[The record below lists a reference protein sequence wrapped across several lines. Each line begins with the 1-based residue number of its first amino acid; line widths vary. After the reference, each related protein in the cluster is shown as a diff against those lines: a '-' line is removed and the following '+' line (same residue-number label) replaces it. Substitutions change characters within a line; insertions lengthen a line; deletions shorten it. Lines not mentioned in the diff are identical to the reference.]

1 MFTQLKRK
9 NAVIY
14 SITTFYEFLKV
25 VPPEKETGIELIRI
39 DAC

>member
-14 SITTFYEFLKV
+14 SITTFYKFLKV
-25 VPPEKETGIELIRI
+25 VPPERLIFRQPTHI
-39 DAC
+39 